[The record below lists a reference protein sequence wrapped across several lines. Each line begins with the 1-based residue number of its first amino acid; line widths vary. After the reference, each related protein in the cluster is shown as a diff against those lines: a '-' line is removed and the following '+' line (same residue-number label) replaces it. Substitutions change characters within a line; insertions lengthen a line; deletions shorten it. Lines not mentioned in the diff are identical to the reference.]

1 LVKDAGRSKYYS
13 VVSVQT
19 LQFLVRDWSYA
30 YLYPYGAIGGQM
42 LLERRLQV
50 RPAVAFIPHALA

>member
-1 LVKDAGRSKYYS
+1 
-13 VVSVQT
+13 VQT